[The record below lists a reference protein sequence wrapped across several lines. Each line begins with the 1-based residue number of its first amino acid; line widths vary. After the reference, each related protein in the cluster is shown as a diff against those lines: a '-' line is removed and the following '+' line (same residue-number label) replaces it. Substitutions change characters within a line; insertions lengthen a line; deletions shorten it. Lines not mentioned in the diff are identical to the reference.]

1 MEILYQF
8 QTADG
13 ELNRG
18 WDQTGSNAANLN
30 WPEQFRLNIKTGAS
44 GTWILGLVNA
54 APYFASAFM

>member
-1 MEILYQF
+1 MDCRQLMVTF
-8 QTADG
+8 AP
-13 ELNRG
+13 RG

-30 WPEQFRLNIKTGAS
+30 WPDQFGVDTKSGAS